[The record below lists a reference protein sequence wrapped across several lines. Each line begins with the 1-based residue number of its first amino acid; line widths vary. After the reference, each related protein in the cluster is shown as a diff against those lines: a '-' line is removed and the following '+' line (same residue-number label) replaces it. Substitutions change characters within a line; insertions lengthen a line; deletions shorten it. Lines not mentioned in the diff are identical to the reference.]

1 MKKAVKLVLSLLFAA
16 LICGGLWASTG
27 CPRLSPEAAFR
38 RVESRQLL
46 PESTFVTAAGYGQ
59 IQILGGSNSGHYQQY
74 TGVGVTQNRLH
85 VAQLLRNVLW
95 WHAYPHRTDSL
106 MVSYPLTGDLTAGIL
121 PHRLQGW
128 HGLFAYSP
136 LESASLR
143 AELTIGRTV
152 FTHEMTTD
160 PSGYTQFYIPALTE
174 SPLEDEICV
183 RGYDLQGVGYGKDR
197 KSQHVTLTVKLL
209 DAAGQVIACTTEE
222 YPVY

>member
-59 IQILGGSNSGHYQQY
+59 IQILGGSSSGHYQQY
-74 TGVGVTQNRLH
+74 SGVGVTQNRLH
-85 VAQLLRNVLW
+85 VARLLRNVLW
-95 WHAYPHRTDSL
+95 WHSPMHRTDSL

-143 AELTIGRTV
+143 AELTIGKTV
-152 FTHEMTTD
+152 FTHEMPTD
-160 PSGYTQFYIPALTE
+160 PSGYTQFYIPTLTE

-183 RGYDLQGVGYGKDR
+183 RGYDLQGIGYGKDR
-197 KSQHVTLTVKLL
+197 KSQHVTLY
-209 DAAGQVIACTTEE
+209 ASIITTT
-222 YPVY
+222 

>member
-1 MKKAVKLVLSLLFAA
+1 MKKALKLALSLLFAA
-16 LICGGLWASTG
+16 LICGGLWASTD
-27 CPRLSPEAAFR
+27 CPRLSAQSAFR

-59 IQILGGSNSGHYQQY
+59 IQVLGGSDSGHYQQY
-74 TGVGVTQNRLH
+74 TGVGVTDSRLH
-85 VAQLLRNVLW
+85 VTQLLRNVLW
-95 WHAYPHRTDSL
+95 WHSPLYRTDSL

-128 HGLFAYSP
+128 HGLFAYTP
-136 LESASLR
+136 LESASLQ

-160 PSGYTQFYIPALTE
+160 PSGYTQFSIPALTE

-222 YPVY
+222 YPVD

>member
-1 MKKAVKLVLSLLFAA
+1 MKKAVKLLFSLLFAA
-16 LICGGLWASTG
+16 LICGGLWASNG
-27 CPRLSPEAAFR
+27 CPRLSAQSAFQ

-59 IQILGGSNSGHYQQY
+59 VQVLGGSAAGHYQQY
-74 TGVGVTQNRLH
+74 TGVGVTDSRLH
-85 VAQLLRNVLW
+85 VTQLLRNVLW
-95 WHAYPHRTDSL
+95 WHSPLYRTDSL

-128 HGLFAYSP
+128 HGLFAYTP
-136 LESASLR
+136 LEGASLQ
-143 AELTIGRTV
+143 AELTIGRMV

-183 RGYDLQGVGYGKDR
+183 RGYDLQGVGYGKNR

-209 DAAGQVIACTTEE
+209 DAARQVIACTTEE
-222 YPVY
+222 YPVD

>member
-1 MKKAVKLVLSLLFAA
+1 MKKALKLALSLLFAA

-27 CPRLSPEAAFR
+27 CPRLSAQSAFQ

-59 IQILGGSNSGHYQQY
+59 VQVLGGSAAGHYQQY
-74 TGVGVTQNRLH
+74 TGVGVTDSRLH
-85 VAQLLRNVLW
+85 VTQLLRNVLW
-95 WHAYPHRTDSL
+95 WHSPLYRTDSL

-128 HGLFAYSP
+128 HGLFAYTP
-136 LESASLR
+136 LEGASLQ
-143 AELTIGRTV
+143 AELTIGRMV

-183 RGYDLQGVGYGKDR
+183 RGYDLQGVGYGKNR

-209 DAAGQVIACTTEE
+209 DAARQVIACTTEE
-222 YPVY
+222 YPVD